1 MKEGV
6 KPSQNLAEFCS
17 LSFTLL
23 SSYQESL
30 TETKKKRD
38 KTKKPRVGS
47 LTNLIHSEHIYI
59 TWSFYMMKRSDKR

>member
-6 KPSQNLAEFCS
+6 KPSQNLAEFFS
-17 LSFTLL
+17 LSITLL
-23 SSYQESL
+23 SSQQEPL
-30 TETKKKRD
+30 TETKKRD
-38 KTKKPRVGS
+38 KNKKPRVGS